1 MSAPGS
7 PPDSDG
13 ANLGPRRTDPERE
26 PHICV
31 RTDYA
36 PPSGGEAPS
45 PWDSRASRPPG
56 RSELHGAL
64 QLNRIAYYLRRNDM
78 DAADVLD
85 ALVQTKNT
93 LDTVRRAI
101 GPLASSVRS
110 IAESRILFL

>member
-1 MSAPGS
+1 
-7 PPDSDG
+7 
-13 ANLGPRRTDPERE
+13 
-26 PHICV
+26 
-31 RTDYA
+31 
-36 PPSGGEAPS
+36 
-45 PWDSRASRPPG
+45 
-56 RSELHGAL
+56 
-64 QLNRIAYYLRRNDM
+64 M